1 MTSISQ
7 NQNSDINQP
16 LIKDSLNKKVI
27 NSNIIPHP
35 RRTYNYESENINNL
49 NDSKINH
56 CLSEENN
63 ILLSRKTP
71 SIASLSEEENAN
83 SYTKKLS
90 DTNGSNGLKKL
101 KNNSNFLRDSGV
113 SNDLIYNLNN
123 NLNLNKP
130 KINYLEYKLAQLNS
144 ELVAI
149 NSDNLMLKEDIYKYT
164 DINKYLE
171 NEIKIQKEHNIDLLN
186 TNNKLIEEN
195 NELNEQLVN
204 DTNEFNELIE
214 QNEAQ
219 QKEYEE
225 KQKNLEVKDIK
236 VNNDFEELVSI
247 NNKTKDDYNILSRD
261 FDELNKTN
269 KCIKEE
275 MNCIKEI
282 QCKNFSEIEEK
293 INSIMS
299 EINMLKNEQNALNNE
314 NRENKKKFDG
324 IEREKNDYFN
334 KYQEEMILNEKLNKE
349 LYNNKINLDA
359 IKKRYFE
366 NNKKNSKKAKKRPA
380 SLNKKKELIKELQ
393 KKIDD
398 YKRRSLRYSYMDDY

>member
-101 KNNSNFLRDSGV
+101 KNNSNFFRDSGV

-195 NELNEQLVN
+195 NELNEQLIN

-324 IEREKNDYFN
+324 IEREKNDYIN

-398 YKRRSLRYSYMDDY
+398 YKKRSLRYSYMDDY

>member
-195 NELNEQLVN
+195 NELNEQLIN

-366 NNKKNSKKAKKRPA
+366 NNKKNSKKPKKRPA

>member
-7 NQNSDINQP
+7 NQNSDIKQP

-144 ELVAI
+144 EIVAI

-195 NELNEQLVN
+195 NELNEQLIN

>member
-144 ELVAI
+144 EIVAI

-195 NELNEQLVN
+195 NELNEQLINV
-204 DTNEFNELIE
+204 TNEFNELIE

-366 NNKKNSKKAKKRPA
+366 NNKKNSKKPKKRPA

>member
-7 NQNSDINQP
+7 NQNSDIKQP

-144 ELVAI
+144 EIVAI

-195 NELNEQLVN
+195 NELNEQLIN

-275 MNCIKEI
+275 MTCIKEI

-366 NNKKNSKKAKKRPA
+366 NNKKNSKKPKKRPA